1 MGAVYVLTT
10 LMGEGKGPRE
20 WRPVAVVT
28 DHGVAEQWSNSD
40 DANDWILFELDDL
53 SLTYLAESP
62 KKFEPA
68 PPTPDEQKAEED
80 RRKAVEIARALEQS
94 NAKLRGMVEEMEKK
108 QRGRRTPKRSSAP
121 APGGPTAAPPASCG
135 PPKAVVRA
143 GAGDSARTTWRGPEW
158 DSAWE
163 RWRQERWYHAQDCP
177 NRRDWMKAC
186 DCLGDR
192 LPGGKQ
198 GCIDCGFEKEYGH
211 SPTCPRM
218 RQGNLFASAKGSMP
232 LRPGDRVGYY
242 VGAAVGTVGEFR
254 RNKEDPDRSVANVRW
269 DGDLG
274 TFDVPVNR
282 LRRPQRNLFDLFA
295 SGLLRKKA

>member
-108 QRGRRTPKRSSAP
+108 QRGRRTPNWRSRSDLSAV
-121 APGGPTAAPPASCG
+121 S
-135 PPKAVVRA
+135 
-143 GAGDSARTTWRGPEW
+143 
-158 DSAWE
+158 
-163 RWRQERWYHAQDCP
+163 
-177 NRRDWMKAC
+177 
-186 DCLGDR
+186 
-192 LPGGKQ
+192 
-198 GCIDCGFEKEYGH
+198 F
-211 SPTCPRM
+211 
-218 RQGNLFASAKGSMP
+218 
-232 LRPGDRVGYY
+232 
-242 VGAAVGTVGEFR
+242 
-254 RNKEDPDRSVANVRW
+254 DRSCAR
-269 DGDLG
+269 DGSG
-274 TFDVPVNR
+274 TNSPRAFR
-282 LRRPQRNLFDLFA
+282 T
-295 SGLLRKKA
+295 